1 MNLKSISKKI
11 DDFYNTETSLKD
23 KDWRILEDMLWFVLW
38 ETDAHICIYIY
49 ILEIY
54 DNEMKVYFICL

>member
-11 DDFYNTETSLKD
+11 DDFYNIETSLKD
-23 KDWRILEDMLWFVLW
+23 KDWRILEDMLWLVLW
-38 ETDAHICIYIY
+38 ETDAHICIY

>member
-1 MNLKSISKKI
+1 MNLESISKKI

-23 KDWRILEDMLWFVLW
+23 KDWRILEDMLWLVLW

-49 ILEIY
+49 
-54 DNEMKVYFICL
+54 